1 MRKHSS
7 GSDDRV
13 KREDLAA
20 LLPIFGIILLTPAV
34 ANLFL
39 TRTSIMGLPLDL
51 LYLFAVWIF
60 LILGAAWLSYRLPEI
75 THPAGKPPD
84 VEAESAESGE
94 T

>member
-1 MRKHSS
+1 
-7 GSDDRV
+7 
-13 KREDLAA
+13 

-39 TRTSIMGLPLDL
+39 TRTSVFGLPLDL

-75 THPAGKPPD
+75 THPADKAPD
-84 VEAESAESGE
+84 AEVDPAETEEA
-94 T
+94 

>member
-1 MRKHSS
+1 MRRNQA

-20 LLPIFGIILLTPAV
+20 LLPIFGIILLAPIV

-39 TRTSIMGLPLDL
+39 TRSSVSGLPLDL

-60 LILGAAWLSYRLPEI
+60 LILGAMWLSCRLPEI
-75 THPAGKPPD
+75 THPVEKTPD
-84 VEAESAESGE
+84 LENSPVDTEE

>member
-1 MRKHSS
+1 MRKNQT

-20 LLPIFGIILLTPAV
+20 LLPIFGIILLAPIV

-39 TRTSIMGLPLDL
+39 THSSVFGLPLDL
-51 LYLFAVWIF
+51 LYIFAVWIF
-60 LILGAAWLSYRLPEI
+60 LILGAVWLSFRLPEV
-75 THPAGKPPD
+75 THPLEKSQDLENTP
-84 VEAESAESGE
+84 VTSEE